1 MKQSKE
7 ETGGGAKPRSYDPLV
22 TLAKRIKV
30 LWRKVEH
37 LWFIKQQFH
46 ELSERVNR
54 LEQQLSKL
62 EKETNHEHASN

>member
-7 ETGGGAKPRSYDPLV
+7 QMGGGAKPRPYDPLV

-30 LWRKVEH
+30 LWRKVEY

-46 ELSERVNR
+46 ELSERVDR
-54 LEQQLSKL
+54 IEQQLSKL
-62 EKETNHEHASN
+62 GKDTNHEHASN